1 MAFLKRIKNIKNR
14 FFTQLLAFFAVF
26 FVIMQLLNIYAY
38 YELQRSFER
47 SLATLQAEVS
57 SVISSSVNEI
67 FGQVSQSNYLISLD
81 DSVQTVYSSHVALS
95 ETDYYL
101 FPQVIRTLSSV
112 TTYSDFI
119 DGIAIYRRNDGI
131 VISDKAVYS
140 DTDYFT
146 LYHRYENYG
155 LDYWKGVPE
164 RWGAFE
170 LMAPTKAYS
179 YMNHDSATLLPI
191 LCSGVFGT
199 YSSNL
204 FIVDLDYSAVQKML
218 DCYLSTANSAIYI
231 LDGQGGNVL
240 LTSSNA
246 PAISGADLA
255 APDAQDASQ
264 PFRKTIDG
272 EAYIAVSQEE
282 RINTQTVTV
291 ATLIPY
297 RDISATLRANSW
309 DRWGWSLFLSVAV
322 ALLLAVLF
330 TKKAYSPVKQLLQKT
345 NAGGFEMNENEF
357 DVLQSIY
364 FNVEQSLSSAKLQ
377 LQNARPIAREQVL
390 RKALLGHKFS
400 ESEARYARQLL
411 DADGSQSYQ
420 VILFQPVF
428 RQAIYED
435 FSEEFNANILNMI
448 KAVLTTVFDFCQHW
462 IVEMDGRFFLFI
474 FGDEAKPQER
484 IEKACRQVIEIFR
497 QDDDYIRLLV
507 FIDENS
513 VRLDALA
520 GYYKRALAHISKA
533 SLDTESLIIHG
544 GEAGTDRQAALSSAA
559 KSKLINMLAAGKKE
573 EAAQLLDEIIAH
585 YTRQGLSSYDASN
598 MAMQIYFIGTEALFQ
613 HELTVD
619 EQATLS
625 FSDFVANLQSK
636 SPDVISTYLHGFI
649 EQIAARCANL
659 TPPLKLQTFSTYLK
673 ENFDKDISMD
683 SLADRYHA
691 SPQYISRLIKKEVGM
706 TYQSYL
712 NHLRIQ
718 KAQELLIHTELS
730 VSEIYERVGYHG
742 RNTFIRTFK
751 AICGVTPSEY
761 RKLHKKED

>member
-1 MAFLKRIKNIKNR
+1 MAFLNRIKNIKNR
-14 FFTQLLAFFAVF
+14 FFTQLLAFFALF

-38 YELQRSFER
+38 YELHRSFEH
-47 SLATLQAEVS
+47 SIATLQTEVS

-67 FGQVSQSNYLISLD
+67 FEQVFQSNYLISLD
-81 DSVQTVYSSHVALS
+81 DSVQTVYSSHVTLS
-95 ETDYYL
+95 EKDYYL

-112 TTYSDFI
+112 TAYSDFI
-119 DGIAIYRRNDGI
+119 DGIAIYRRNDGT

-146 LYHRYENYG
+146 LYHRYEDYG
-155 LDYWKGVPE
+155 LDYWKNVPE

-170 LMAPTKAYS
+170 LMAPTKTYS
-179 YMNHDSATLLPI
+179 YMDHDSATLLPI
-191 LCSGVFGT
+191 LCSGVFGS

-218 DCYLSTANSAIYI
+218 DCYLSTVNSAIYI
-231 LDGQGGNVL
+231 LDSQSNTVL
-240 LTSSNA
+240 FTSSNA
-246 PAISGADLA
+246 PAISGADLTMS
-255 APDAQDASQ
+255 DSKDSFQ
-264 PFRKTIDG
+264 PSRRTING
-272 EAYIAVSQEE
+272 ETYIVVSQIKS
-282 RINTQTVTV
+282 INAQTVTV
-291 ATLIPY
+291 TTLIPY
-297 RDISATLRANSW
+297 RDISATLSANAW
-309 DRWGWSLFLSVAV
+309 NRWGWSLFLNVIV
-322 ALLLAVLF
+322 ALLLTVLF
-330 TKKAYSPVKQLLQKT
+330 TKKAYSPIKQLLQKT
-345 NAGGFEMNENEF
+345 NADRFGMNENEF
-357 DVLQSIY
+357 DLLQNIY
-364 FNVEQSLSSAKLQ
+364 FNAEQSLSATKLQ
-377 LQNARPIAREQVL
+377 LQNARSIAREQVL
-390 RKALLGHKFS
+390 RKALLGRRFS
-400 ESEARYARQLL
+400 ESEARYIRQLL
-411 DADGSQSYQ
+411 DTDGFQSYQ
-420 VILFQPVF
+420 VITFQPVF

-448 KAVLTTVFDFCQHW
+448 KTILPTVFDFCQNW

-474 FGDEAKPQER
+474 FGDGAKPQER
-484 IEKACRQVIEIFR
+484 IENACRQAIEIFQ

-507 FIDENS
+507 FIDES
-513 VRLDALA
+513 FISLDALA
-520 GYYKRALAHISKA
+520 EYYKRALAHISKA

-544 GEAGTDRQAALSSAA
+544 SESETDRQAALSSVTEN
-559 KSKLINMLAAGKKE
+559 KLINMLATGKKE
-573 EAAQLLDEIIAH
+573 EAGQLLDEIVAQ
-585 YTRQGLSSYDASN
+585 YAKKGLSTYDASN
-598 MAMQIYFIGTEALFQ
+598 IAMQIYFIGTKALFQ
-613 HELTVD
+613 HELTMD
-619 EQATLS
+619 EQTTRA

-636 SPDVISTYLHGFI
+636 SPDIISTYLHGFL
-649 EQIAARCANL
+649 EQIAARCTNL

-712 NHLRIQ
+712 NHLRIE

-730 VSEIYERVGYHG
+730 VSEIYEQVGYHG